1 MTDKVII
8 REVRLT
14 KARTF
19 ELDPAK
25 KYIIQVKEGVM
36 PQDDVE
42 YLAAKLD
49 ELGIKNAVVV
59 FVPKGKSLKIAET
72 K

>member
-1 MTDKVII
+1 MT
-8 REVRLT
+8 EVRLT

-25 KYIIQVKEGVM
+25 KYLITIKEGVLSK
-36 PQDDVE
+36 DDTAQ
-42 YLAAKLD
+42 LGKQLD
-49 ELGIKNAVVV
+49 KLGIKNAL
-59 FVPKGKSLKIAET
+59 FVILPKGKSLKVMES

>member
-1 MTDKVII
+1 MS
-8 REVRLT
+8 EVRLT

-25 KYIIQVKEGVM
+25 KYLIQVKEGALAEE
-36 PQDDVE
+36 DVISLGKQLE
-42 YLAAKLD
+42 KM
-49 ELGIKNAVVV
+49 GIKNAV
-59 FVPKGKSLKIAET
+59 FVILPKGKNLKIVEQ